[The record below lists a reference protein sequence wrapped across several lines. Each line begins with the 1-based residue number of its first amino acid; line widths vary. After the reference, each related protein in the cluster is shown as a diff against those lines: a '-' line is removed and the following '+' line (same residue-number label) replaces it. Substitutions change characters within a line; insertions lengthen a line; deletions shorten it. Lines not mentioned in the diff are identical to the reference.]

1 MLAKLKNM
9 KLLEIILL
17 TLIITS
23 CSNIKTS
30 DTEKYFNE
38 TFNLIKENSVKK
50 NEINW
55 TELEKTVRDT
65 IKNFNSNYEVH
76 LGIAYTMVLI
86 NDGHSIFGFPHKSDD
101 KKAINHKK
109 SNNHK
114 NIIPPIQTKVLEND
128 IGYIKLSG
136 LSIISD
142 SLSKSYTM
150 EIRKALL
157 ALDNSASLSG
167 WIIDLR
173 ENGGGRL
180 SCESLG
186 LAPLF
191 ENSLIGISWN
201 NKNIYSNIICT
212 NEYLKLGEN
221 TQDSLLCDSTLVN
234 KHKKIAILID
244 KKTVSSGEFLA
255 LAFKFQDNTK
265 TFGKPTR
272 GKTSHCFFFNLKDD
286 AVLLLATAYY
296 CDKNKNVIK
305 NGITPDIEC
314 DSEKSLTKAIEW
326 IKNAI

>member
-1 MLAKLKNM
+1 MIKKFLNIVLPIFF
-9 KLLEIILL
+9 LV
-17 TLIITS
+17 S
-23 CSNIKTS
+23 CNGFITS

-50 NEINW
+50 NEIDW
-55 TELEKTVRDT
+55 AELKKTVRDS
-65 IKNFNSNYEVH
+65 IKNFNSNHDVH

-86 NDGHSIFGFPHKSDD
+86 NDGHSIFGVPQSDNT
-101 KKAINHKK
+101 KAINSKK

-114 NIIPPIQTKVLEND
+114 NIIPPIVTKILGND
-128 IGYIKLSG
+128 IAYIKLSG

-142 SLSKSYTM
+142 SLSKNYTM

-191 ENSLIGISWN
+191 ENSLIGLSWS
-201 NKNIYSNIICT
+201 NKNIYSNVICT
-212 NEYLKLGEN
+212 NEYFKFGEN
-221 TQDSLLCDSTLVN
+221 IQDSLFYDSTLVN

-265 TFGKPTR
+265 TFGKQTR
-272 GKTSHCFFFNLKDD
+272 GKTSHCLLYNLKDG
-286 AVLLLATAYY
+286 AILLLATAYY
-296 CDKNKNVIK
+296 CDKNKTVIR
-305 NGITPDIEC
+305 NGIVPDIEC
-314 DSEKSLTKAIEW
+314 DSEESLTKAIDW
-326 IKNAI
+326 IKNDI